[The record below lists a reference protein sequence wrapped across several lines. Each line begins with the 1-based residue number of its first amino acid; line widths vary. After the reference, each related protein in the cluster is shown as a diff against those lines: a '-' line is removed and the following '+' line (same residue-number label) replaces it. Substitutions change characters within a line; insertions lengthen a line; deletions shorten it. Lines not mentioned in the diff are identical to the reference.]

1 MADIFSDSLAVASAA
16 FSSLGDAFVAALP
29 SIFAAI
35 LFIVVGYV
43 LGWVV
48 KKVVV
53 KFLKA
58 ADVDGWMKDQNL
70 VSAIGGKKISE
81 LAGSILKWYIFFV
94 FFKQAV
100 ELVNLLTLREAV
112 GFWIS
117 YALLLIAAIVVI
129 IGGLIIGRYARN
141 AIGSTKHSL
150 KHVAGLVIELTIVYI
165 SVVMGI
171 RIVGLPTQL
180 LEAAFLIAF
189 AGFIIALSLA
199 IGISFGFALKDEAKV
214 VVKELKKSKK

>member
-1 MADIFSDSLAVASAA
+1 MADIFSDSWNVISVAL
-16 FSSLGDAFVAALP
+16 SSVGNALIAALP

-43 LGWVV
+43 LGWIV
-48 KKVVV
+48 KKIVV
-53 KFLKA
+53 KFLRA

-70 VSAIGGKKISE
+70 VSAIGGKKISDI
-81 LAGSILKWYIFFV
+81 AGSIVKWYIFFV

-117 YALLLIAAIVVI
+117 YALLVIAAIIVI
-129 IGGLIIGRYARN
+129 IAGLIIGRYARN
-141 AIGSTKHSL
+141 AIGATKHSL
-150 KHVAGLVIELTIVYI
+150 KNIAGLVIELTIVYI
-165 SVVMGI
+165 AVVMGI

-189 AGFIIALSLA
+189 AGFVIAISLA
-199 IGISFGFALKDEAKV
+199 IGISFGFALKDEAKI
-214 VVKELKKSKK
+214 VVKELKKTKK